1 MGKEQGMNTPYK
13 DLISVIVPVYKVE
26 RYLCRCVDSI
36 IAQTYTNLQIILVD
50 DGSPDGSGA
59 ICDDYAAKDSRI
71 TVIHKKNGGLSDARN
86 AGLVA
91 ACGSYIG
98 FVDSDDYIAVD
109 MYEKL
114 YKAIV
119 ACNADMSVCNFR
131 YVDENGNNIE
141 ERNNALPVKDEVI
154 DGITALTRTLDD
166 KGWYYV
172 TAWNRLYSRKLLQS
186 IYFPDGGNRG
196 WPFCGWHGRCKI
208 YSTTHCWSITYLL
221 YLYFFRK
228 R

>member
-119 ACNADMSVCNFR
+119 A
-131 YVDENGNNIE
+131 
-141 ERNNALPVKDEVI
+141 
-154 DGITALTRTLDD
+154 
-166 KGWYYV
+166 
-172 TAWNRLYSRKLLQS
+172 
-186 IYFPDGGNRG
+186 
-196 WPFCGWHGRCKI
+196 
-208 YSTTHCWSITYLL
+208 
-221 YLYFFRK
+221 
-228 R
+228 

>member
-98 FVDSDDYIAVD
+98 FVDSDDYIEPE
-109 MYEKL
+109 MFEEL
-114 YKAIV
+114 LLKAMDTG
-119 ACNADMSVCNFR
+119 ADLTLCDF
-131 YVDENGNNIE
+131 NI
-141 ERNNALPVKDEVI
+141 
-154 DGITALTRTLDD
+154 
-166 KGWYYV
+166 YY
-172 TAWNRLYSRKLLQS
+172 LSL
-186 IYFPDGGNRG
+186 I
-196 WPFCGWHGRCKI
+196 HI
-208 YSTTHCWSITYLL
+208 
-221 YLYFFRK
+221 
-228 R
+228 

>member
-1 MGKEQGMNTPYK
+1 MGKEQGINTPYK

-59 ICDDYAAKDSRI
+59 ICDDYAAKDPRI
-71 TVIHKKNGGLSDARN
+71 TVIHKENGGLSDARN
-86 AGLVA
+86 AGLGA
-91 ACGSYIG
+91 ARGSYIG
-98 FVDSDDYIAVD
+98 FVDSDDYISVD

-131 YVDENGNNIE
+131 YVDENGNNME

-154 DGITALTRTLDD
+154 DGMTALRE
-166 KGWYYV
+166 
-172 TAWNRLYSRKLLQS
+172 
-186 IYFPDGGNRG
+186 
-196 WPFCGWHGRCKI
+196 
-208 YSTTHCWSITYLL
+208 
-221 YLYFFRK
+221 
-228 R
+228 